1 MTNKEYQMYSQAY
14 QNIIEEQVLISYC
27 TKGISFEDTNN
38 MTRADRQMVF
48 KALEHIRE
56 MEKEARDN
64 AMKEAEARRG
74 M

>member
-27 TKGISFEDTNN
+27 IKGISFEDTNN

-64 AMKEAEARRG
+64 AMEEAEARRG

>member
-1 MTNKEYQMYSQAY
+1 
-14 QNIIEEQVLISYC
+14 
-27 TKGISFEDTNN
+27 